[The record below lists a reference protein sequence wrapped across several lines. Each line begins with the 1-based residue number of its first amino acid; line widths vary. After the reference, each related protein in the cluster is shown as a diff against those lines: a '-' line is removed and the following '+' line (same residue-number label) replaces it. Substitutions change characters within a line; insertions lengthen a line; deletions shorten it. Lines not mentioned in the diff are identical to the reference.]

1 MKKSARNRIILWSVI
16 SALLICVLVAGIF
29 TMSRFPVFGINYN
42 NIDFSNYKSG
52 NAEFDKDSVTDF
64 DIDWASGSVTLKE
77 GSGDKITISE
87 EGTSDN
93 KMQYRLDDDGTLKIC
108 HSKKVF
114 WLFGGNTD
122 QKDLTVTVPKNKG
135 IDKLTVST
143 ASADVSIDL
152 SSAILNLKINTASGD
167 IELENTGGSKLNVD
181 SASGD
186 VTAKGCSFAD
196 IDVSTVS
203 GDSEI
208 HTDVSCEKFSTN
220 SVSGNVDAYFDD
232 LYIDG
237 KTASLRIKKID
248 CDTVSGY
255 ARIFLSENIE
265 GFEANLD
272 TVSGGKTT
280 EFDCFERDGRLIYG
294 NGRIDIEI
302 DTVSGYMEIN
312 KMK

>member
-29 TMSRFPVFGINYN
+29 TMSRFSVLGINYN
-42 NIDFSNYKSG
+42 DVDFSNYKSG

-64 DIDWASGSVTLKE
+64 DIDWASGSITLKE
-77 GSGDKITISE
+77 GSGDKVTISE
-87 EGTSDN
+87 EGASDN
-93 KMQYRLDDDGTLKIC
+93 KMQYRLDDDGTLKIR
-108 HSKKVF
+108 HSKKAF
-114 WLFGGNTD
+114 WLFGDSTD
-122 QKDLTVTVPKNKG
+122 QKDLTVTLPKNKE
-135 IDKLTVST
+135 IDKFTVST
-143 ASADVSIDL
+143 ASADVRIGL
-152 SSAILNLKINTASGD
+152 HSAVLNLKINTASGD
-167 IELENTGGSKLNVD
+167 VELENTCGAKLNVD
-181 SASGD
+181 TASGD
-186 VTAKGCSFAD
+186 VTAKDCSFAD

-203 GDSEI
+203 GNSEI
-208 HTDVSCEKFSTN
+208 YTDTSCERFNTN
-220 SVSGNVDAYFDD
+220 SVSGNVDVYFNDS
-232 LYIDG
+232 YIDSKPVSPG
-237 KTASLRIKKID
+237 MEKID

-255 ARIFLSENIE
+255 ARIFLPKNIE

-272 TVSGGKTT
+272 TVSGEKTT

>member
-29 TMSRFPVFGINYN
+29 TMSRFSVFGINYN

-64 DIDWASGSVTLKE
+64 DIDWAGGSVTLKE
-77 GSGDKITISE
+77 GKDGKITISE
-87 EGTSDN
+87 EGAPNN
-93 KMQYRLDDDGTLKIC
+93 KMKYRLDDDGTLRIS
-108 HSKKVF
+108 HSKKIF
-114 WLFGGNTD
+114 WLFGNTD
-122 QKDLTVTVPKNKG
+122 QKDLTVTVPKNKE
-135 IDKLTVST
+135 IDNLTVST

-167 IELENTGGSKLNVD
+167 IKLENTVGDKFYAD

-186 VTAKGCSFAD
+186 VTAKNCSFAD

-208 HTDVSCEKFSTN
+208 HTDASCENFNTN

-237 KTASLRIKKID
+237 RTASPRIKKID

-255 ARIFLSENIE
+255 ARIFLPENIE